1 MAFIKNIEHEEIVRL
16 ADEISAN
23 TGQVVSKTL
32 AQNSCVSITLFAFA
46 KERRSEHTILQATR
60 WSQSSKEKADSWW
73 TAGNTAC
80 PQGKHW

>member
-23 TGQVVSKTL
+23 TGQVVKHWRRTAAS
-32 AQNSCVSITLFAFA
+32 VSRCSLLQ

-60 WSQSSKEKADSWW
+60 WSQSSKEKADSW
-73 TAGNTAC
+73 
-80 PQGKHW
+80 